1 MDKENKNRDWKKN
14 MEEIKKEIRQAEI
27 FSRAALYASISS
39 LGMATSNLI
48 RMLYLC
54 LLKH

>member
-1 MDKENKNRDWKKN
+1 MDEENKNRDWKKN
-14 MEEIKKEIRQAEI
+14 MEEIKKESRQAEI
-27 FSRAALYASISS
+27 FSRVALYASIFS

>member
-14 MEEIKKEIRQAEI
+14 MEEIKKESRQAEI
-27 FSRAALYASISS
+27 FSRAALHASIFS